1 MSLKRSNLIWPFFAT
16 LDIKTCYD
24 EVANQSGV
32 EFLRRDPHW
41 NVPHLRFREF
51 TVVVFQGRKSALA
64 RLDHNL
70 RVPPSRPRSAVSR
83 LAILSAGIL
92 LLHGPKALAAEG
104 IYRDA
109 HEGPETSWHD
119 AGGDAQHQIEG
130 PKRLQGQGHAGE
142 WAEFLRLNA
151 GAGTSVYV
159 SHDIPPAPII
169 SELNASLW
177 IKSDRAGLQLLAR
190 VVLPRTEDPRTG
202 KPLTVLLRGSSYAQV
217 GAWQQLKLDDL
228 PNQLTRY
235 SHALR
240 SELKHDADTREA
252 YLDRIVL
259 NAFGGQGQTNVW
271 IDDLEVNGCV
281 ARTTDPEVKPAQ
293 FTGPAPVS
301 ATATKPPDIKQQ
313 GTTLVID
320 GRPFFPRG
328 IEYRGEPL
336 SQLQRLGFNTVFL
349 TFAPPPDLCREAANL
364 DMWIVGPPPPI
375 AGDRGGEPPAVPA
388 ELGPEYDRV
397 LAWDLGQG
405 LSNKDLDATILLTKQ
420 IRAADRRVNRL
431 LICGADSDLRAFS
444 RQADVLLTKRLP
456 LGTSLELAD
465 YAVWLRERP
474 RLARPGTP
482 TWTVIQTQLPPN
494 VQEQQTLLSHGR
506 VLKPVAEEES
516 IRLLTRVAL
525 SSGVRGICF
534 QSNSRL
540 DGSDAETRMR
550 AISVALVNLELD
562 LLEPWAAG
570 GTFVTTAS
578 SNSSE
583 ITGAVLQ
590 TERAK
595 LLLPMRISQGAQC
608 VPRPDTLTGLKFI
621 IPGVP
626 ETNQVF
632 ELTPAGMRTLTHKRV
647 AGGISVE
654 LGETG
659 VTGLI
664 VMTQD
669 PLVVN
674 SLTRRA
680 TILAR
685 TAAEWQRELAA
696 ASLVLTEALDNRLT
710 GQGHGVREA
719 AGWLST
725 AKANLQQADAALT
738 AGDAA
743 TAFLKGRQATNTL
756 LLLKRDQWEQA
767 AGLPKAAPDAA
778 KTSNAPNAK
787 PHDSLAKPAAAVAST
802 ATPFSAT
809 FNTLPQHWEFREEIR
824 VARPLDNRLAGGD
837 FEDLNAMVRAGWQHF
852 QFAQPEVKT
861 EVELSPQGAAA
872 GRFGL
877 HIRAVAANAQAVP
890 PLLESIPVWVTS
902 PPVNIE
908 AGTMI
913 AIAGK
918 VKINSPIVGSVDGLM
933 VFDSIGGEAL
943 SERIGETKGWK
954 DFVLYRVVPTSGP
967 ITVSFALTGL
977 GDVYIDEVTIRP
989 LQRGGVMPGG
999 PVPGVASPGVAAPSV
1014 TSPLGLPPGTQPT
1027 LPPPG
1032 TPQAFGLPPTL
1043 R

>member
-1 MSLKRSNLIWPFFAT
+1 MARPASILKSPRNRPLP
-16 LDIKTCYD
+16 
-24 EVANQSGV
+24 G
-32 EFLRRDPHW
+32 
-41 NVPHLRFREF
+41 
-51 TVVVFQGRKSALA
+51 AL
-64 RLDHNL
+64 
-70 RVPPSRPRSAVSR
+70 R
-83 LAILSAGIL
+83 LAILVAGL
-92 LLHGPKALAAEG
+92 LLFHGTTTYCAEG
-104 IYRDA
+104 TYRDD
-109 HEGPETSWHD
+109 HEGPDPAWHD
-119 AGGDAQHQIEG
+119 AGGDAQHKIEG
-130 PKRLQGQGHAGE
+130 SQRIQGQGHTGK
-142 WAEFLRLNA
+142 WAEFIRLNA
-151 GAGTSVYV
+151 GVGTTAYV
-159 SHDIPPAPII
+159 SHEIPPAPII
-169 SELNASLW
+169 TELNASLW
-177 IKSDRAGLQLLAR
+177 IKSDRPGLQLLAR

-202 KPLTVLLRGSSYAQV
+202 KPLTLLLRGTSYAQI
-217 GAWQQLKLDDL
+217 GSWQQLKLDDL

-240 SELKHDADTREA
+240 SELKHDADPREA
-252 YLDRIVL
+252 YVDRILL
-259 NAFGGQGQTNVW
+259 NAYGGQGQTNVW

-281 ARTTDPEVKPAQ
+281 ARKTDPEVKPAQ
-293 FTGPAPVS
+293 YNGPSPLPDPAAIV
-301 ATATKPPDIKQQ
+301 KPPDIKQQ
-313 GTTLVID
+313 GSTLVID

-349 TFAPPPDLCREAANL
+349 TTAPPPELCQEAANL
-364 DMWIVGPPPPI
+364 GLWIVAPPP
-375 AGDRGGEPPAVPA
+375 ARTSERAGEPPVLPA
-388 ELGPEYDRV
+388 EFGPEYDRV

-405 LSNKDLDATILLTKQ
+405 LSNKDLDATIQLTKQ

-431 LICGADSDLRAFS
+431 LICGAESDLRAFS
-444 RQADVLLTKRLP
+444 RQADVLLTQRLP

-465 YAVWLRERP
+465 YVVWLRERP

-482 TWTVIQTQLPPN
+482 TWTVIQTQLPDH

-506 VLKPVAEEES
+506 VLKPVAEEEL
-516 IRLLTRVAL
+516 IRLLTRAAL
-525 SSGVRGICF
+525 ASGVRGICF
-534 QSNSRL
+534 QSQSRL

-550 AISVALVNLELD
+550 AISVALANLELD

-570 GTFVTTAS
+570 GSFVTTAT

-608 VPRPDTLTGLKFI
+608 VPRPGTLAGLKFI

-632 ELTPAGMRTLTHKRV
+632 ELTPAGLRTLTHKRV

-654 LGETG
+654 MGENG
-659 VTGLI
+659 IAGMI

-680 TILAR
+680 VILSR

-710 GQGHGVREA
+710 AQGHGVRES
-719 AGWLST
+719 AGWLAT

-743 TAFLKGRQATNTL
+743 TAYLKGRLATNAL

-767 AGLPKAAPDAA
+767 AGLPKAAPDAGKSTPA
-778 KTSNAPNAK
+778 AMGKSTNPLSRPVA
-787 PHDSLAKPAAAVAST
+787 SLAPAVAST
-802 ATPFSAT
+802 ATPLSAA
-809 FNTLPQHWEFREEIR
+809 FNTLPQHWEFREEVR
-824 VARPLDNRLAGGD
+824 VARPLENRLAGGD

-861 EVELSPQGAAA
+861 DVELSPQGAAA

-877 HIRAVAANAQAVP
+877 HIRAVAANPQAVP

-902 PPVNIE
+902 APVNVD
-908 AGTMI
+908 AGTLV

-918 VKINSPIVGSVDGLM
+918 VKITSPITGSVDGLM

-954 DFVLYRVVPTSGP
+954 DFVLYRVAPTSGP
-967 ITVSFALTGL
+967 LTVSFALTGL

-989 LQRGGVMPGG
+989 LQRGGALPAVAVPSAALPG
-999 PVPGVASPGVAAPSV
+999 SK
-1014 TSPLGLPPGTQPT
+1014 PLFPLPGTQ
-1027 LPPPG
+1027 
-1032 TPQAFGLPPTL
+1032 QALGLPPTL